1 MHHGVYHVHLSRE
14 DVGIGT
20 PKPPQNKYKMPM
32 WLASAD
38 SVESDATDAVLK
50 GASANVLVPRRI

>member
-1 MHHGVYHVHLSRE
+1 MHLFRE

-38 SVESDATDAVLK
+38 SVETEATDAVLK